1 MSKILEKDFRNEL
14 YKNLCDAG
22 YSKGEATSIVS
33 VKYSTALKEKV
44 VIDLKDLIT
53 NVEADNFDTINIENI
68 GNNIGEL
75 VKIKEFFDKKKTL
88 DETKKNSEK
97 SS

>member
-1 MSKILEKDFRNEL
+1 MSKILEKEFRNEL

-22 YSKGEATSIVS
+22 YDKAEATSIVS
-33 VKYSTALKEKV
+33 VKYSAALKEKV
-44 VIDLKDLIT
+44 VTDLKDLII
-53 NVEADNFDTINIENI
+53 NVEADNFTALSIENI

-75 VKIKEFFDKKKTL
+75 VKIKEFFEKK
-88 DETKKNSEK
+88 EKKSEK

>member
-1 MSKILEKDFRNEL
+1 MSKILDKDFRNEL

-33 VKYSTALKEKV
+33 VKYNDALKISLVEK
-44 VIDLKDLIT
+44 LRAQ
-53 NVEADNFDTINIENI
+53 ADNIEN
-68 GNNIGEL
+68 GNKELVLSTDEYSNILAEL
-75 VKIKEFFDKKKTL
+75 VKLEEFFAKK
-88 DETKKNSEK
+88 EKNSEK

>member
-33 VKYSTALKEKV
+33 VKYSSALKEKV
-44 VIDLKDLIT
+44 IEHLKQMVENVENDTFDISTEEFTFDLSELTKLKD
-53 NVEADNFDTINIENI
+53 
-68 GNNIGEL
+68 
-75 VKIKEFFDKKKTL
+75 FFDKKQAI
-88 DETKKNSEK
+88 DESKKNSEK

>member
-33 VKYSTALKEKV
+33 VKYSAALKEKV
-44 VIDLKDLIT
+44 VTDLKDLIV
-53 NVEADNFDTINIENI
+53 NIEADNFEALSVDNI

-75 VKIKEFFDKKKTL
+75 VKIKEFFEKK
-88 DETKKNSEK
+88 EKKSEK

>member
-33 VKYSTALKEKV
+33 VKYSSALKEKV
-44 VIDLKDLIT
+44 VGHLKQMIDDVENDKFNPSTEELTNDLS
-53 NVEADNFDTINIENI
+53 
-68 GNNIGEL
+68 EL
-75 VKIKEFFDKKKTL
+75 TKIKEFFDKKQAI
-88 DETKKNSEK
+88 DESKKNSEK

>member
-33 VKYSTALKEKV
+33 VKYSSALKEKV
-44 VIDLKDLIT
+44 IGHLKQMVD
-53 NVEADNFDTINIENI
+53 NVEYDKFNISTE
-68 GNNIGEL
+68 EL
-75 VKIKEFFDKKKTL
+75 TNDLSELTKIKEFFDKKQAI
-88 DETKKNSEK
+88 DESKKNSEK

>member
-1 MSKILEKDFRNEL
+1 MSKILEKEFRNEL

-22 YSKGEATSIVS
+22 YDKAEATSIVS
-33 VKYSTALKEKV
+33 VKYSAALKEKV

-53 NVEADNFDTINIENI
+53 NVEADNFTALSIENI

-75 VKIKEFFDKKKTL
+75 IKIKEFFEKK
-88 DETKKNSEK
+88 EKKSEK

>member
-1 MSKILEKDFRNEL
+1 MSKILDKDFRNEL

-33 VKYSTALKEKV
+33 VKYNDALKTSLVEK
-44 VIDLKDLIT
+44 LRAQ
-53 NVEADNFDTINIENI
+53 ADNIEN
-68 GNNIGEL
+68 GNKELVLSTDEYSNILAEL
-75 VKIKEFFDKKKTL
+75 VKLEEFFAKK
-88 DETKKNSEK
+88 EKNSEK

>member
-33 VKYSTALKEKV
+33 VKYSSALKEKV
-44 VIDLKDLIT
+44 IGNLKQMVD
-53 NVEADNFDTINIENI
+53 NVENDKFNISTE
-68 GNNIGEL
+68 EL
-75 VKIKEFFDKKKTL
+75 TNDLSELTKIKEFFDKKQAI
-88 DETKKNSEK
+88 DESKKNSEK

>member
-1 MSKILEKDFRNEL
+1 MVKILDKDFRNEL

-33 VKYSTALKEKV
+33 VKYRDALKTNLVEK
-44 VIDLKDLIT
+44 LRAQ
-53 NVEADNFDTINIENI
+53 ADNIENGKDELI
-68 GNNIGEL
+68 LSVDEYSNILAEL
-75 VKIKEFFDKKKTL
+75 VKLEEFFNKK
-88 DETKKNSEK
+88 EKNSEK

>member
-1 MSKILEKDFRNEL
+1 MVKILDKDFRNEL

-33 VKYSTALKEKV
+33 VKYRDALKTNLVEKLRAQA
-44 VIDLKDLIT
+44 D
-53 NVEADNFDTINIENI
+53 NVENGKDELILSVDEYSNILA
-68 GNNIGEL
+68 EL
-75 VKIKEFFDKKKTL
+75 VKLEEFFNKK
-88 DETKKNSEK
+88 EKNSEK

>member
-53 NVEADNFDTINIENI
+53 NVEADNFDAINIENI

-75 VKIKEFFDKKKTL
+75 MKIKEFFENREKK
-88 DETKKNSEK
+88 SEK

>member
-1 MSKILEKDFRNEL
+1 MSKILEKEFRNEL

-22 YSKGEATSIVS
+22 YDKAEATSIVS
-33 VKYSTALKEKV
+33 VKYSAALKEKV
-44 VIDLKDLIT
+44 VTDLKDLII
-53 NVEADNFDTINIENI
+53 NIEADNFEALSVENI

-75 VKIKEFFDKKKTL
+75 VKIKEFFEKK
-88 DETKKNSEK
+88 EKKSEK

>member
-33 VKYSTALKEKV
+33 VKYSSALKEKV
-44 VIDLKDLIT
+44 IGHLKQMVD
-53 NVEADNFDTINIENI
+53 NVENDKFNISTE
-68 GNNIGEL
+68 EL
-75 VKIKEFFDKKKTL
+75 TNDLSELTKIKEFFDKKQAI
-88 DETKKNSEK
+88 DESKKNSEK

>member
-22 YSKGEATSIVS
+22 YDKAEATSIVS
-33 VKYSTALKEKV
+33 VKYSAALKEKV
-44 VIDLKDLIT
+44 VTDLKDLIV
-53 NVEADNFDTINIENI
+53 NIEADNFEALSVENI

-75 VKIKEFFDKKKTL
+75 VKIKEFFEKK
-88 DETKKNSEK
+88 EKKSEK

>member
-1 MSKILEKDFRNEL
+1 MSKILEKEFRNEL

-22 YSKGEATSIVS
+22 YDKAEATSIVS
-33 VKYSTALKEKV
+33 VKYSAALKEKV

-53 NVEADNFDTINIENI
+53 NVEADNFDAINIENI

-75 VKIKEFFDKKKTL
+75 VKIKEFFEKK
-88 DETKKNSEK
+88 EKKSEK

>member
-1 MSKILEKDFRNEL
+1 MSKILEKEFRNEL

-22 YSKGEATSIVS
+22 YDKAEATSIVS
-33 VKYSTALKEKV
+33 VKYSAALKEKIV
-44 VIDLKDLIT
+44 TDLKDLIV
-53 NVEADNFDTINIENI
+53 NIEADNFEALSVENI

-75 VKIKEFFDKKKTL
+75 VKIKEFFEKK
-88 DETKKNSEK
+88 EKKSEK

>member
-33 VKYSTALKEKV
+33 VKYSSALKEKV
-44 VIDLKDLIT
+44 ISNLKQMVD
-53 NVEADNFDTINIENI
+53 NVEHDTFNISTE
-68 GNNIGEL
+68 EL
-75 VKIKEFFDKKKTL
+75 TNDLSELTKIKDFFDKKQAI
-88 DETKKNSEK
+88 DESKKNSEK

>member
-22 YSKGEATSIVS
+22 YDKAEATSIVS
-33 VKYSTALKEKV
+33 VKYSAALKEKV
-44 VIDLKDLIT
+44 VTDLKDLIV
-53 NVEADNFDTINIENI
+53 NIEADNFEALSVENI

-75 VKIKEFFDKKKTL
+75 VKIKEFFENKEKK
-88 DETKKNSEK
+88 SEK

>member
-22 YSKGEATSIVS
+22 YDKAEATSIVS
-33 VKYSTALKEKV
+33 VKYSAALKEKIV
-44 VIDLKDLIT
+44 TDLKDLIV
-53 NVEADNFDTINIENI
+53 NIEADNFEALSVENI

-75 VKIKEFFDKKKTL
+75 VKIKEFFEKK
-88 DETKKNSEK
+88 EKKSEK

>member
-22 YSKGEATSIVS
+22 YDKAEATSIVS
-33 VKYSTALKEKV
+33 VKYSSALKEKV
-44 VIDLKDLIT
+44 IGHLKQMVD
-53 NVEADNFDTINIENI
+53 NVENDKFNISTE
-68 GNNIGEL
+68 EL
-75 VKIKEFFDKKKTL
+75 TNDLSELTKIKEFFDKKQAI
-88 DETKKNSEK
+88 DESKKNSEK

>member
-33 VKYSTALKEKV
+33 VKYSSALKEKV
-44 VIDLKDLIT
+44 IGHLKQMVD
-53 NVEADNFDTINIENI
+53 NVENDKFNISTE
-68 GNNIGEL
+68 EL
-75 VKIKEFFDKKKTL
+75 TNDLSELTKIKEL
-88 DETKKNSEK
+88 PG
-97 SS
+97 

>member
-1 MSKILEKDFRNEL
+1 MSKILEKEFRNEL

-22 YSKGEATSIVS
+22 YDKAEATSIVS
-33 VKYSTALKEKV
+33 VKYSAALKEKV
-44 VIDLKDLIT
+44 VTDLKDLIV
-53 NVEADNFDTINIENI
+53 NIEADNFEALSVENI

-75 VKIKEFFDKKKTL
+75 VKIKEFFEKK
-88 DETKKNSEK
+88 EKKSEK